1 MSPNFFDKWEHIL
14 EGVEKNRIPI
24 QFVKKIVI
32 KLRGKRQH
40 TININSLIRQG
51 LDPNHI
57 EELVNKKLYELD
69 DDIVNLEFILNIE
82 SIAETV
88 QPETDKL
95 LSGL

>member
-24 QFVKKIVI
+24 QFVKKIVL

-40 TININSLIRQG
+40 TININSLIKQG

-82 SIAETV
+82 TIAETV
-88 QPETDKL
+88 QPETDRI

>member
-24 QFVKKIVI
+24 QFVKKIVL

-40 TININSLIRQG
+40 TININSLIKQG

-57 EELVNKKLYELD
+57 EELVNKKLCELD

-88 QPETDKL
+88 QPETDRI

>member
-1 MSPNFFDKWEHIL
+1 MSPNFFDKWENIL

-24 QFVKKIVI
+24 QFVKKIVV

-40 TININSLIRQG
+40 TINISSLIKQG
-51 LDPNHI
+51 FEPDYI
-57 EELVNKKLYELD
+57 EEIVNKKLYELD

-82 SIAETV
+82 TIADTV

>member
-24 QFVKKIVI
+24 QFVKKIVL

>member
-40 TININSLIRQG
+40 TININSLIKQG

-82 SIAETV
+82 TIAETV
-88 QPETDKL
+88 QPETDRI
-95 LSGL
+95 LSRL

>member
-24 QFVKKIVI
+24 QFVKKIVL

-57 EELVNKKLYELD
+57 EELVNKKLCELD

-88 QPETDKL
+88 QPETDRI

>member
-1 MSPNFFDKWEHIL
+1 MSPNLFDKWEHIL

-24 QFVKKIVI
+24 QFVKKIVL

-40 TININSLIRQG
+40 TININSLIKQG

-57 EELVNKKLYELD
+57 EELVNKKLCELD

-88 QPETDKL
+88 QPETDRI